1 MDITPTTTATAAP
14 AAGRSAPT
22 TISSDFETFLRM
34 LTAQLQ
40 NQDPLNPLD
49 STDFA
54 VQLATFAGV
63 EQQVRSNDLL
73 AGLAEQMAL
82 VGVTQLAGWVG
93 MEARV
98 AAAFRYDDAPV
109 TLYGSPSS
117 GADRAD
123 LVIRNAAGTEVY
135 RGAMALSA
143 ESAAWAGTD
152 SAGQPVPPGHY
163 TGSVES
169 FAGTRMID
177 SRTLETYARI
187 TEVRVEAGLA
197 VLVLETGQKASLGD
211 IGGLRAPVNG

>member
-1 MDITPTTTATAAP
+1 
-14 AAGRSAPT
+14 
-22 TISSDFETFLRM
+22 
-34 LTAQLQ
+34 
-40 NQDPLNPLD
+40 
-49 STDFA
+49 
-54 VQLATFAGV
+54 
-63 EQQVRSNDLL
+63 
-73 AGLAEQMAL
+73 
-82 VGVTQLAGWVG
+82 
-93 MEARV
+93 V

-135 RGAMALSA
+135 RGAMALSG

-152 SAGQPVPPGHY
+152 SAGQPVPPGLY

-177 SRTLETYARI
+177 SRTVETYARI